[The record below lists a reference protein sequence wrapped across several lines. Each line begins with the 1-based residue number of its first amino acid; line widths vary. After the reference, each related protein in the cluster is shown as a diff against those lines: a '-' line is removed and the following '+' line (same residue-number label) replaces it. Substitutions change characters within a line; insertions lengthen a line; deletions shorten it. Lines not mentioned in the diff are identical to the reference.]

1 MTGVLTRVAAGVPE
15 EAHLPESSPPAP
27 IQRLFPAVVLLKAAA
42 LIENIGR
49 VVGFD
54 EEIPQNVDPLAI
66 VAGYARLL
74 GRLFQGLSV
83 HWFGYRG

>member
-1 MTGVLTRVAAGVPE
+1 
-15 EAHLPESSPPAP
+15 
-27 IQRLFPAVVLLKAAA
+27 VVLLKATA

-49 VVGFD
+49 VIGFD

-74 GRLFQGLSV
+74 GRLLHGLSV
-83 HWFGYRG
+83 GWFGHRG